1 MGIEILLRKI
11 NDYTP
16 SDKLLIIRAFAFANK
31 VHKGVLRKS
40 GEPYIIHPLNVG
52 CILAEMHADAQTI
65 AAGIMH
71 DCIEDGAGIT
81 KELIAEQFGDKIA
94 ELVDG
99 VTKWKKVD
107 FNNDKKMTDSANMK
121 KIVESILVDI
131 RIFIIKLADRLHNM
145 RTLEFQSLQKQIE
158 NAEET
163 LRLFVPIAHLIG
175 QYTIKSELE
184 DLSFKYLKP
193 EEYKKIDELKKEVA
207 REYRQVLDE
216 IICMVAQ
223 MLNIEKIEYDI
234 EVKIKNHY
242 ALYNRL
248 QHYKDPA
255 KVHDLIAIKLLV
267 DDIETCYKVRDQI
280 EKLFEPVPERA
291 KDYIKQPKTNM
302 YSSLH
307 TTIKTSNN
315 RLIQFQIKTKEMYRI
330 NAYGLTAYW
339 QLQERNREFNPA
351 SKMQEDLRKL
361 QFFQTLDDIYHAN
374 AGNTENFNFEVNQMI
389 LSKKIYVRTPNEE
402 IIELPVGA
410 TPVDFAYKI
419 HTDLGNYLIAAQ
431 VNGEYVP
438 LDTPLK
444 NRDIITIIAD
454 ENLVGPRRDYSN
466 MCRTN
471 RSLRKIKEFRKS
483 HYMR

>member
-1 MGIEILLRKI
+1 
-11 NDYTP
+11 
-16 SDKLLIIRAFAFANK
+16 
-31 VHKGVLRKS
+31 
-40 GEPYIIHPLNVG
+40 
-52 CILAEMHADAQTI
+52 
-65 AAGIMH
+65 
-71 DCIEDGAGIT
+71 
-81 KELIAEQFGDKIA
+81 
-94 ELVDG
+94 
-99 VTKWKKVD
+99 
-107 FNNDKKMTDSANMK
+107 
-121 KIVESILVDI
+121 
-131 RIFIIKLADRLHNM
+131 
-145 RTLEFQSLQKQIE
+145 
-158 NAEET
+158 
-163 LRLFVPIAHLIG
+163 
-175 QYTIKSELE
+175 
-184 DLSFKYLKP
+184 
-193 EEYKKIDELKKEVA
+193 
-207 REYRQVLDE
+207 
-216 IICMVAQ
+216 MVAQ

-402 IIELPVGA
+402 
-410 TPVDFAYKI
+410 
-419 HTDLGNYLIAAQ
+419 NYR
-431 VNGEYVP
+431 
-438 LDTPLK
+438 TSS
-444 NRDIITIIAD
+444 R
-454 ENLVGPRRDYSN
+454 SN
-466 MCRTN
+466 TSRFCLQD
-471 RSLRKIKEFRKS
+471 S
-483 HYMR
+483 Y